1 MGSVLLFL
9 ILPASGSVKP
19 AFGATGA
26 FLRDVVLPAQPEANA
41 EGQGANHALAAGTKL
56 YLRLETPVST
66 KASHLHDAVQARIIR
81 EVGGPDGVL
90 IPLGAR
96 IHGRLEK
103 LVPSSSPTD
112 RARVLIRFEQLDI
125 PGKQPVKVAGHV
137 TEVENARESVL
148 SDGSIQGV
156 LASELPLTHLETALG
171 KLEKEGG
178 DLTKAKEK
186 ALGKSDTSIEF
197 PVGTDLVWALDKP
210 LALAVTASPV
220 ASRPLSAGVAEA
232 VERLL
237 ADAPQRASG
246 KKQQPGDPLN
256 LVFIG
261 NAEAIRRAFREAGW
275 NEAEKASGKSIWET
289 VRAVAANQGYGAAP
303 VSQLF
308 LYGRPE
314 DLALEKLLNTFLKRH
329 HLRLWR
335 SPARSPDGREIWL
348 GAATHD
354 TGLDVRP
361 GVVSHAID
369 PDLDAERAKVG
380 ADILVTGRVNAQQ
393 LVSRP
398 DPLREGLTATG
409 ASWRTD
415 GRLLATE
422 LKSP

>member
-1 MGSVLLFL
+1 VGSVLLL
-9 ILPASGSVKP
+9 LMLLASWPVRR
-19 AFGATGA
+19 ALAVTGA
-26 FLRDVVLPAQPEANA
+26 FASVVALPAHPEANA
-41 EGQGANHALAAGTKL
+41 EGQGANQPLPAGTKL

-66 KASHLHDAVQARIIR
+66 KASHLRDTVQARIIR
-81 EVGGPDGVL
+81 EVSGPDGVL

-112 RARVLIRFEQLDI
+112 RARVLIRFEQVEI
-125 PGKQPVKVAGHV
+125 PGKQPAKVAGHL

-148 SDGSIQGV
+148 PDGTIEGV

-186 ALGKSDTSIEF
+186 ALGKSDTSIDF
-197 PVGTDLVWALDKP
+197 PVGTDLVWELDKP
-210 LALAVTASPV
+210 LALAGTASPA
-220 ASRPLSAGVAEA
+220 ASRALSAGVAAA
-232 VERLL
+232 VGRLL

-261 NAEAIRRAFREAGW
+261 DAEAIRRAFREAGW
-275 NEAEKASGKSIWET
+275 SEAEKTTGKSIWET
-289 VRAVAANQGYGAAP
+289 VRAVAADQGYGAAP

-314 DLALEKLLNTFLKRH
+314 DLAFEKMLNTFTKRH

-335 SPARSPDGREIWL
+335 SLATTPDGREIWL

-369 PDLDAERAKVG
+369 PDLDAERDKVG

-398 DPLREGLTATG
+398 EPLREGLTATG